1 MNKLMIIGNLVRDP
15 EMRTTQSGIN
25 VCTFTVAVN
34 RRQKGDSQATD
45 YFRVTAWRQL
55 GENCSRF
62 LTKGR
67 KVAVLGEVSVST
79 YTTQNGET
87 RANLEVLA
95 QDVEFLTPRAEQ
107 GETAPQS
114 ANSSMPDTSANQG
127 IADGYFPVTEEDLPF

>member
-87 RANLEVLA
+87 RANMEVLA
-95 QDVEFLTPRAEQ
+95 QDVEFLSPRAEQ
-107 GETAPQS
+107 GETAQQS
-114 ANSSMPDTSANQG
+114 ENSSMPDMSASQG